1 MKLGRIA
8 FRNIR
13 RNKRRSLLSGT
24 AILIATMFITFMFSL
39 IAGMLDDV
47 ESNIVRYVSGHI
59 RIRNLE
65 YDENEQL
72 NPLHLSVVD
81 YEDVVQRLEVEPE
94 VAAVVPRTRFFT
106 AIYRND
112 RTYGGIGLG
121 VDFQR
126 EASVMRIQE
135 ALERGRLP
143 EKGEKEMALSAGLAE
158 ELDLDVGEKLTLLT
172 KNKYMGMS
180 GMTFTVTG
188 IVRFLVTGFNESFF
202 LVPIDTTARFLKM
215 DNEAT
220 EVLVVLRDRRQVDAF
235 TEKVTGILSDMGRD
249 NVSTQP
255 WNRIGATAGWME
267 YARTAYDVIA
277 LVFFL
282 LASTVIINTTMMV
295 IFERM
300 REIGTVAAMGMTPR
314 EIVHLFFL
322 EAFYIGAIAAFI
334 GVLLGIGITLPL
346 SKVGIDLTQ
355 SMEGV
360 GFEVNPVV
368 YPRLNIRSTVFV
380 FFYSTAIASLA
391 SFIPSRRAAKIE
403 PVEALRAV

>member
-1 MKLGRIA
+1 
-8 FRNIR
+8 
-13 RNKRRSLLSGT
+13 
-24 AILIATMFITFMFSL
+24 
-39 IAGMLDDV
+39 V
-47 ESNIVRYVSGHI
+47 
-59 RIRNLE
+59 E
-65 YDENEQL
+65 YDENEEL
-72 NPLHLSVVD
+72 NPLHLSVTE
-81 YEDVVQRLEVEPE
+81 YEEVVQIMEAEPE

-112 RTYGGIGLG
+112 RTYNGMGLG

-126 EASVMRIQE
+126 ETSVMRIQE
-135 ALERGRLP
+135 ALEQGRLP
-143 EKGEKEMALSAGLAE
+143 QMGQKEMVLSAGLAE
-158 ELDLDVGEKLTLLT
+158 ELDLGVGEKLTLLT

-188 IVRFLVTGFNESFF
+188 IVRFLVAGFNESFF

-215 DNEAT
+215 SDEAT
-220 EVLVVLRDRRQVDAF
+220 EVLVVLNDSKRVDEFAG
-235 TEKVTGILSDMGRD
+235 KAAGILSGMGR
-249 NVSTQP
+249 NNLSAQP
-255 WNRIGATAGWME
+255 WTRIGIVYGYMQ

-295 IFERM
+295 IYERM
-300 REIGTVAAMGMTPR
+300 REIGTVAAMGMTPQ
-314 EIVHLFFL
+314 EIVRLFFL

-334 GVLLGIGITLPL
+334 GVLLGIGITIPL

-355 SMEGV
+355 SMQGV
-360 GFEVNPVV
+360 DMEINPVV
-368 YPRLNIRSTVFV
+368 YPQLNIRSTVFV

-403 PVEALRAV
+403 PVEALRAI

>member
-24 AILIATMFITFMFSL
+24 AIVVATMFITFMFSL
-39 IAGMLDDV
+39 IAGMLGDI
-47 ESNIVRYVSGHI
+47 ESNIVRYVSGHL
-59 RIRNLE
+59 RIRNVE
-65 YDENEQL
+65 YDENEEL
-72 NPLHLSVVD
+72 NPLHLSVAD
-81 YEDVVQRLEVEPE
+81 YEEVVRRLEAEPE

-112 RTYGGIGLG
+112 RTYGGMGLG

-126 EASVMRIQE
+126 EAPVMKVQE
-135 ALERGRLP
+135 ALEQGRLP
-143 EKGEKEMALSAGLAE
+143 EMGRKEMVLSAGLAE
-158 ELDLDVGEKLTLLT
+158 ELDLEVGEKLTLLT

-188 IVRFLVTGFNESFF
+188 IVRFPVAGFNESFF
-202 LVPIDTTARFLKM
+202 LVPIDTTSRFLKIS
-215 DNEAT
+215 DEAT
-220 EVLVVLRDRRQVDAF
+220 EILVVLDDTRRIDEFAASVSR
-235 TEKVTGILSDMGRD
+235 ILSDMGRD
-249 NVSTQP
+249 NLSTQV
-255 WNRIGATAGWME
+255 WNRIGTTAGWME

-282 LASTVIINTTMMV
+282 LASTVIVNTTMMV

-300 REIGTVAAMGMTPR
+300 REIGTVAAMGMTPQ
-314 EIVHLFFL
+314 EIVRLFFL

-334 GVLLGIGITLPL
+334 GVVLGIAVTLPL
-346 SKVGIDLTQ
+346 SRVGIDLSA

-360 GFEVNPVV
+360 DFEISPVV
-368 YPRLNIRSTVFV
+368 YPQLNIRSTVFV
-380 FFYSTAIASLA
+380 FLYSTAIASLA

-403 PVEALRAV
+403 PVEALRAI